1 MSIFQGQ
8 GLLELKMETGLDLSS
23 ASSKA
28 ILYKKPDG
36 TAGSWTVTTT
46 ENGTTTNSVLVYS
59 VPNDALDVY
68 GVWTFQAYAV
78 LAGKK
83 GYGEY
88 IQKEIKQKL
97 YNI

>member
-8 GLLELKMETGLDLSS
+8 GLMQLKLETGIDLSS

-36 TAGSWTVTTT
+36 TSGTWAVSTT
-46 ENGTTTNSVLVYS
+46 ETGVATNSILVYTMS
-59 VPNDALDVY
+59 NSDFDLS

-78 LAGKK
+78 IGGKN

-88 IQKEIKQKL
+88 IQKEIKPKL
-97 YNI
+97 Y

>member
-8 GLLELKMETGLDLSS
+8 GLLEIKLETGLDLST

-36 TAGSWTVTTT
+36 TSGSWTVTVT
-46 ENGTTTNSVLVYS
+46 ETGLANSSILVYS
-59 VPNDALDVY
+59 VANDELDPY
-68 GVWTFQAYAV
+68 GVWTFQSFV
-78 LAGKK
+78 IIGGKK

-88 IQKEIKQKL
+88 TQKEIKPKL
-97 YNI
+97 Y